1 MKVGRK
7 RTEISWEIAVRNEV
21 DGDDSGLDE
30 LKGDNLRDC
39 RLAGEIH
46 PSLLTKFQ
54 SITCLVIGDL
64 MLDECLWGHIQRIS
78 PEAPVPILSL
88 AQRVCALGGTGNVVR
103 NLRTLGA
110 KVIVLGAVG
119 EDATGQE
126 ILKLLDE
133 LGVDRQGVVRDPTR
147 KSSRKTRL
155 MSIEHGQQVFR
166 MDEETSHPIDR
177 TQEYA
182 LLSRLNAV
190 LPNVGAILCS
200 DYLKGVLTEGFL
212 QETFRLARRH
222 NVQVTVAPKD
232 SDRNKYRGSRI
243 LVPNA
248 LELAR
253 LAGADMEESDWVCRA
268 ASKLFDEIEIEA
280 LLVTRGREGMSLFE
294 RVDSKVHQVDIPT
307 MARSVYDVTGA
318 GDTAVSTFTLA
329 AAAGADREA
338 AARLANVAAGIVV
351 GKRGTASVTVQEIQE
366 RLRESRGLAPESGV
380 EALPMESGLRALD
393 LTAAPERLKT
403 EIGAND

>member
-1 MKVGRK
+1 MV
-7 RTEISWEIAVRNEV
+7 EIYS
-21 DGDDSGLDE
+21 E
-30 LKGDNLRDC
+30 LLG
-39 RLAGEIH
+39 
-46 PSLLTKFQ
+46 KF
-54 SITCLVIGDL
+54 SRSRILVIGDL
-64 MLDECLWGHIQRIS
+64 MLDESLWGHIQRIS

-88 AQRVCALGGTGNVVR
+88 ARRVCALGGAGNVVK
-103 NLRTLGA
+103 NLRTLEA

-133 LGVDRQGVVRDPTR
+133 LGVDRQGVLCDPSR

-155 MSIEHGQQVFR
+155 ISIEHGQQVFR
-166 MDEETSHPIDR
+166 MDEESTHPIGQ
-177 TQEYA
+177 TQECA

-190 LPNVGAILCS
+190 FPNVDAILCS
-200 DYLKGVLTEGFL
+200 DYLKGVLTGEVL

-232 SDRNKYRGSRI
+232 SNPNKYRGVGI

-253 LAGADMEESDWVCRA
+253 LAGMDMEERDWLCRA
-268 ASKLFDEIEIEA
+268 ASKLFDEIGMES

-294 RVDSKVHQVDIPT
+294 RLDSKVHQFDIPT

-318 GDTAVSTFTLA
+318 GDTAVSMFTLA
-329 AAAGADREA
+329 AAAGADLGV
-338 AARLANVAAGIVV
+338 AARLANIAAGIVV
-351 GKRGTASVTVQEIQE
+351 GKRGTASVTIPEVQE
-366 RLRESRGLAPESGV
+366 RLRDFHELRPDSNKEIRPPESS
-380 EALPMESGLRALD
+380 PKPLD
-393 LTAAPERLKT
+393 LATMSDRREPKF
-403 EIGAND
+403 GAND